1 MIELPHVDLAEL
13 DADKKENIRQR
24 REFIRTYV
32 EWLKKTPNAVWSAQ
46 QNKMLSKPKATV

>member
-1 MIELPHVDLAEL
+1 MIELPPVDLAEL

-24 REFIRTYV
+24 REFIRKYV

-46 QNKMLSKPKATV
+46 QNKMLSKPFANV